1 MAGDFHSHVNA
12 IPLLRISRRFSAVA
26 GGVDFATGLALV
38 IAPSVTLTLMGAT
51 SPDADVLGYIR
62 FIGIFVTAVGASY
75 LWAFAR
81 GSGRELRT
89 VFLVTLIF
97 RSGVALY
104 VAAAVISAVFE
115 PAWSMVA
122 VTDFACAV
130 AQVWLLV
137 RGVGRDG

>member
-1 MAGDFHSHVNA
+1 VNA

-26 GGVDFATGLALV
+26 GGVDFTTGLALV

-51 SPDADVLGYIR
+51 SPAAAVLGYVR
-62 FIGIFVTAVGASY
+62 FIGVFVAAVGASY
-75 LWAFAR
+75 LWAFAK
-81 GSGRELRT
+81 GSGSELRT

-104 VAAAVISAVFE
+104 VGVAVISAVFE
-115 PAWSMVA
+115 PAWSLVA

-130 AQVWLLV
+130 VQVWLLV